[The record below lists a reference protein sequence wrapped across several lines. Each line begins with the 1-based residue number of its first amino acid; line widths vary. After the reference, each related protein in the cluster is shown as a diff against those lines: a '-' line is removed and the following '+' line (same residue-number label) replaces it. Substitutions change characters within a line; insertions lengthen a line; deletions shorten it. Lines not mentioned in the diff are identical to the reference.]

1 MARVLVI
8 TSGKGGVGKTTT
20 TSNIGMALARLGHAT
35 LLVDADVGLRNLDL
49 LLGLENRIIYTGLD
63 VLAKTC
69 RLEQAL
75 IQDKRQPKLTFFPLS
90 SNQAKTPITKSQI
103 QELVSLLE
111 DKYEFILID
120 SPAGIDEGFKTSI
133 TPAKEAI
140 VVVTPEVPSIRDA
153 DKVIGILVSQD
164 IKKISLLINRIRPK
178 MVRTDDMMS
187 IDDVKNIL
195 GVPLVGVIPDSE
207 QVIIA
212 SNRGEPLVLDEKLSL
227 PGQAFEN
234 TARRFLG
241 EEIEFLNLDS
251 PTSRNPMKR
260 FIKNFI
266 NKSTID

>member
-1 MARVLVI
+1 M
-8 TSGKGGVGKTTT
+8 
-20 TSNIGMALARLGHAT
+20 
-35 LLVDADVGLRNLDL
+35 
-49 LLGLENRIIYTGLD
+49 
-63 VLAKTC
+63 
-69 RLEQAL
+69 
-75 IQDKRQPKLTFFPLS
+75 
-90 SNQAKTPITKSQI
+90 
-103 QELVSLLE
+103 
-111 DKYEFILID
+111 
-120 SPAGIDEGFKTSI
+120 
-133 TPAKEAI
+133 
-140 VVVTPEVPSIRDA
+140 
-153 DKVIGILVSQD
+153 
-164 IKKISLLINRIRPK
+164 
-178 MVRTDDMMS
+178 RTDDMMS

-266 NKSTID
+266 NKSTTD